1 MTINRTS
8 LNKSVPNSIKRA
20 FKRKVEEWEQDGL
33 VTGFFEYILD
43 NINKYTYSNIL
54 KACIYSIYAVAEKKV
69 YKESKQVF
77 ITAANDCYKQ
87 AKKEIPH
94 CPITIPDILNWSYIS
109 KWLNVLSLNCT
120 YEQYLQILT
129 MDSSDA
135 MFTKCVQ
142 AINSESDLKEEDI
155 SKLIEKQQNRI
166 LSISEASSDG
176 IDIEKFSGA
185 METMARTVGN
195 KAYIEPFGNQKVKF
209 VAEMDNRTT
218 QMCVSL
224 NGQIFNTVDENKF
237 KRYSDAQKAD
247 IEYNIKGLVEGI
259 NLPPIVDHF
268 HWCRSTITYQIE
280 KSIES
285 LEKDIFGIELKSYN
299 LLKEAREKGLI
310 LDKINKEKQA
320 KHCDKDKNFDDKR
333 SYIYGDVVDAEQLYK
348 KYSGHGKVEVGKD
361 GSITEFVETKNIVG
375 FHQNNK
381 RGSEYIGD
389 KSSTLKI
396 HYSKTGSHLYAGEK
410 NERYI

>member
-1 MTINRTS
+1 M
-8 LNKSVPNSIKRA
+8 K
-20 FKRKVEEWEQDGL
+20 EWEKEKIVNGY
-33 VTGFFEYILD
+33 FEYLLD
-43 NINKYTYSNIL
+43 DLKKYSYSNIL
-54 KACIYSIYAVAEKKV
+54 KLCVYATYAKAETKV
-69 YKESKQVF
+69 YDESKQIFVVV
-77 ITAANDCYKQ
+77 ANDCYKQ

-94 CPITIPDILNWSYIS
+94 CPITIPDILSWSYIS
-109 KWLNVLSLNCT
+109 KWLNVLQLNCS
-120 YEQYLQILT
+120 YEEYLQSLT
-129 MDSSDA
+129 MTHSEE
-135 MFTKCVQ
+135 MFNKCVQ
-142 AINSESDLKEEDI
+142 AINSDVELQEEDI
-155 SKLIEKQQNRI
+155 AKLIDKQRNRI
-166 LSISEASSDG
+166 LNINED
-176 IDIEKFSGA
+176 KFSGA
-185 METMARTVGN
+185 METMSRTVGN
-195 KAYIEPFGNQKVKF
+195 KAYIDPFPNQKVKF
-209 VAEMDNRTT
+209 VAELDSRTT
-218 QMCVSL
+218 QMCLSL

-237 KRYSDAQKAD
+237 KRYSDAQKTE
-247 IEYNIKGLVEGI
+247 IEYNVKGLVEGI

-320 KHCDKDKNFDDKR
+320 KHCDKDKNFDSKR
-333 SYIYGDVVDAEQLYK
+333 SYIYGDVEDAEQLYK
-348 KYSGHGKVEVGKD
+348 KYSGHGKVGVGKD

-375 FHQNNK
+375 FYQNNK

-396 HYSKTGSHLYAGEK
+396 HYSKTGSHLYAGGEK